1 MTADTY
7 TNPTGPGVS
16 GRMLVLAVAITAA
29 LTGGVAW
36 ALLRQ
41 PAAAT
46 EEADEHAN
54 ELPPGEVELT
64 AEAQKNAALTIID
77 VASQRIPTMIDMTG
91 TVTPDEARVA
101 HVRPLAR
108 GVIEQVWVRL
118 GARVT
123 KGQPLATYD
132 NIQLGEYVGEF
143 LSAKAMLRQAE
154 ADLDTKRKIAERG
167 RALIALEAIARQ
179 TLDLR
184 EAEVKTAE
192 ATVASVQATVSRV
205 EEQLHRFGLTDDD
218 LGKLSTVE
226 GKGLHRE
233 SSHAILRAPFDG
245 VITRYDVA
253 EGELV
258 EPDRELFTVVD
269 LSTVW
274 VLADIYEKDL
284 TKVKVGTD
292 ATVRLD
298 AYPDRAFTG
307 RVAFIADSIDPQTRS
322 AKARVVVNNPG
333 ALLKLDMFA
342 RISLPTADQR
352 DALVIPLSAVQ
363 RVDNQPLVFVQL
375 AANRFVRRE
384 VELGSATG
392 DVVEVRAGLAPGE
405 RIVSAGSFYL
415 KTALLRER
423 IGDVH

>member
-1 MTADTY
+1 MTADSHT
-7 TNPTGPGVS
+7 TPTGPGIS
-16 GRMLVLAVAITAA
+16 GRMLILAVAVTAA
-29 LTGGVAW
+29 LTGGATW
-36 ALLRQ
+36 ALLHQ
-41 PAAAT
+41 PSAPA
-46 EEADEHAN
+46 EAVEDHAN
-54 ELPPGEVELT
+54 ELPPGEVALT
-64 AEAQKNAALTIID
+64 PEAQKNAALTIVD
-77 VASQRIPTMIDMTG
+77 VASQGIPNIIDMTG

-132 NIQLGEYVGEF
+132 NIQLGEYVGEY
-143 LSAKAMLRQAE
+143 LSARAMLRQAE
-154 ADLDTKRKIAERG
+154 AERDSKRQIAERG

-184 EAEVKTAE
+184 EAEVKAAE
-192 ATVASVQATVSRV
+192 AAVASMQATVSRV
-205 EEQLHRFGLTDDD
+205 EEQLHRFGLTDDE
-218 LGKLSTVE
+218 LGRLSTVE

-233 SSHAILRAPFDG
+233 SSHAVLRAPFDG

-258 EPDRELFTVVD
+258 EPDRELFTVTD

-284 TKVKVGTD
+284 TKVRTGSE

-298 AYPDRAFTG
+298 AYPNQSFTG
-307 RVAFIADSIDPQTRS
+307 RIAFIADSIDPKSRS
-322 AKARVVVNNPG
+322 AKARIVVANPT
-333 ALLKLDMFA
+333 AALKLDMFA
-342 RISLPTADQR
+342 RISAPTSDQR
-352 DALVIPLSAVQ
+352 EALVIPLAAVQ
-363 RVDNQPLVFVQL
+363 RVDNQSIVFVQL
-375 AANRFVRRE
+375 DTNRFARRQ

-392 DVVEVRAGLAPGE
+392 ELVEVRLGLKPGE

>member
-1 MTADTY
+1 MTAE
-7 TNPTGPGVS
+7 TNTNHTGIS
-16 GRMLVLAVAITAA
+16 GRALLLAVAMTAA
-29 LTGGVAW
+29 MTGAITWGLV
-36 ALLRQ
+36 RS
-41 PAAAT
+41 PAEPT
-46 EEADEHAN
+46 EETDDHAN

-64 AEAQKNAALTIID
+64 PEAQKNAALAIVD
-77 VASQRIPTMIDMTG
+77 VTSQAIPNLVDMTG

-132 NIQLGEYVGEF
+132 NIQLGEYVGEY
-143 LSAKAMLRQAE
+143 LSARAMLRQAE
-154 ADLDTKRKIAERG
+154 ADLDSKRKIAERG
-167 RALIALEAIARQ
+167 RALLTLEAIARQ

-192 ATVASVQATVSRV
+192 ATVASMQATVSRV
-205 EEQLHRFGLTDDD
+205 EEQLHRFGLTDAD

-258 EPDRELFTVVD
+258 EPDRELFTVTD

-274 VLADIYEKDL
+274 VLADVYEKDL
-284 TKVKVGTD
+284 TKVRTGAD

-298 AYPDRAFTG
+298 AYPDRTFTG
-307 RVAFIADSIDPQTRS
+307 RVAFIADSIDPESRT
-322 AKARVVVNNPG
+322 AKARVVVANPT
-333 ALLKLDMFA
+333 AALKLDMFA
-342 RISLPTADQR
+342 RISVPTADQR

-363 RVDNQPLVFVQL
+363 RIDNQPVVFVQT
-375 AANRFVRRE
+375 AANRFVRRN
-384 VELGSATG
+384 VELGTATG
-392 DVVEVRAGLAPGE
+392 EVVEVRVGLKPGE

-423 IGDVH
+423 IGDEH

>member
-1 MTADTY
+1 MTADTD
-7 TNPTGPGVS
+7 TTPTSPGIS
-16 GRMLVLAVAITAA
+16 GRVLILAVAVTAA
-29 LTGGVAW
+29 LTGGATW
-36 ALLRQ
+36 ALLHQ

-54 ELPPGEVELT
+54 ELPPGEVALT
-64 AEAQKNAALTIID
+64 PEAQKNAGLTIID
-77 VASQRIPTMIDMTG
+77 VASQGIPNIIDMTG

-108 GVIEQVWVRL
+108 GVIEQVSVRL

-123 KGQPLATYD
+123 RGQALATYD
-132 NIQLGEYVGEF
+132 NIQLGEYVGEY

-154 ADLDTKRKIAERG
+154 AERDSKRQIAERG

-184 EAEVKTAE
+184 EAEVKAAE
-192 ATVASVQATVSRV
+192 AAVASMQATVSRV
-205 EEQLHRFGLTDDD
+205 EEQLHRFGLSDED

-233 SSHAILRAPFDG
+233 SSHAVLRAPFDG

-258 EPDRELFTVVD
+258 EPDRELFTVTD
-269 LSTVW
+269 ISTVW

-284 TKVKVGTD
+284 TKVRTGSE
-292 ATVRLD
+292 ATIRLD

-307 RVAFIADSIDPQTRS
+307 RIAFIADSIDPQSRS
-322 AKARVVVNNPG
+322 AKARIVVANPT
-333 ALLKLDMFA
+333 AELKLDMFA
-342 RISLPTADQR
+342 RISVPTADQR
-352 DALVIPLSAVQ
+352 EALVIPLAAVQ
-363 RVDNQPLVFVQL
+363 RVDNQPIVFVQL
-375 AANRFVRRE
+375 ADNRFARRE

-392 DVVEVRAGLAPGE
+392 DLVEVRLGLTPGE